1 MPVDLRAQALSS
13 GKDDQ
18 AWGQGP
24 QGCAVWPAD
33 SVMSRES
40 PLVRVGVGGIP
51 KCSAQAAE
59 GQHPEK
65 ELRDEG
71 S

>member
-1 MPVDLRAQALSS
+1 MDLRAQTPSS
-13 GKDDQ
+13 GKANQ

-24 QGCAVWPAD
+24 QGCAVRPAD
-33 SVMSRES
+33 SVMSREG
-40 PLVRVGVGGIP
+40 PLVRVGASGIP

-59 GQHPEK
+59 GEHPEK